1 MFNKE
6 SVILDIVAEHP
17 ETEAVFK
24 PYDEVVGKC
33 VMCNNLF
40 DKLGDLTSENN
51 IDYDKLVEELNQ
63 SIINENN

>member
-6 SVILDIVAEHP
+6 SVILDIVSEHP
-17 ETEAVFK
+17 ETEIVFK

-40 DKLGDLTSENN
+40 DKLGDFTSKHG
-51 IDYDKLVEELNQ
+51 IDYEKLVKELKDKV
-63 SIINENN
+63 SSEK